1 MEKIR
6 VQKHVRDQLP
16 GILISGDRAKIP
28 ADPEIDPIKVPTK
41 SYKNDP
47 IGKKK
52 GDRGPWKI
60 L

>member
-1 MEKIR
+1 LFPRNRKKI
-6 VQKHVRDQLP
+6 L
-16 GILISGDRAKIP
+16 S
-28 ADPEIDPIKVPTK
+28 DPEIDPIKVSAK

-52 GDRGPWKI
+52 GDGNPWKI